1 MTSEQLRR
9 FARQKDKCLTKL
21 KSFKPYKQEGSIK
34 ETLDKSLRKLEE
46 LKDKDTTPKRAN
58 TQTIRSDI
66 AFSYQGRVTSRY

>member
-21 KSFKPYKQEGSIK
+21 IYKQEGSIR

-46 LKDKDTTPKRAN
+46 LKVKDTTQKHAN